1 MDTDSF
7 DIHIKTE
14 DFYEDIADDRDK
26 WFDTSN
32 YDNNRLLPIG
42 KNKKVI
48 SLFKDESGGKIMIE
62 FVRLKYIHTQWI
74 IIVNIKKLKEQKNC
88 VIKRTLMFENC
99 TDCLFNDKIL
109 LKSQQRFKSDYH
121 NVCTEQINKIAQ
133 YIHYDN
139 DDKRLQRF
147 DKIT

>member
-1 MDTDSF
+1 M
-7 DIHIKTE
+7 
-14 DFYEDIADDRDK
+14 
-26 WFDTSN
+26 
-32 YDNNRLLPIG
+32 
-42 KNKKVI
+42 
-48 SLFKDESGGKIMIE
+48 
-62 FVRLKYIHTQWI
+62 
-74 IIVNIKKLKEQKNC
+74 NIKKLKEQKNC

-121 NVCTEQINKIAQ
+121 NVCTEQINKIA
-133 YIHYDN
+133 HSSN